1 MLATSHTQTITRVLR
16 LRIKDKHAAWLRAQA
31 REVNF
36 VWNFANELSARV
48 FERERRFI
56 GAYELQKYTDGATK
70 AGLGL
75 HGHTVQE
82 IGQEYCRRRK
92 QFKKVKLRWRASG
105 GARRSLG
112 WVPFKT
118 GALKYGHGQVR
129 FIGRRLSLWDSYG
142 LSRYELRAGNFSED
156 ARGRWYLNVTVKV
169 PVVARSEG
177 RASVGIDLGLKDFA
191 ATSDGKVLEA
201 QRFYRRYEAALGRA
215 QRARKTKRVAAL
227 HAKVRNCR
235 KDFLH
240 KQSAALV
247 RQYGAIFIGNV
258 NASALAQTNMAKSV
272 LDAGWSAFR
281 TMLQYKCDSA
291 GVWFEE
297 VDERYSTQTCSC
309 CEARTGPTGQ
319 TALGVREWICPVCQ
333 ASHERDVNAAKNI
346 LRWGVAGIA
355 QKFSI
360 AAAKA
365 EMNKASSE
373 AGGGR
378 TPLAE
383 GISVL

>member
-1 MLATSHTQTITRVLR
+1 MLATSHTPTVTRVLR

-31 REVNF
+31 REVNL
-36 VWNFANELSARV
+36 VWNFINELSGRV

-70 AGLGL
+70 AGLAL
-75 HGHTVQE
+75 HSHTVQE
-82 IGQEYCRRRK
+82 VGQEHCRRRK

-129 FIGRRLSLWDSYG
+129 FNGRWLSLWDSYG
-142 LSRYELRAGNFSED
+142 LSEYDLRAGNFSED

-169 PVVARSEG
+169 PVAARSEG
-177 RASVGIDLGLKDFA
+177 GASVGIDLGLKDFA
-191 ATSDGKVLEA
+191 ATSDGQVIEA
-201 QRFYRRYEAALGRA
+201 KRFYRRYEAALGNA
-215 QRARKTKRVAAL
+215 QRARKKKRVAAL

-235 KDFLH
+235 NDFLH
-240 KQSAALV
+240 KQSSALV

-309 CEARTGPTGQ
+309 CTSRTGP
-319 TALGVREWICPVCQ
+319 LGLAGLSLRDWTCSVCQ
-333 ASHERDVNAAKNI
+333 TRHDRDVNAARNI
-346 LRWGVAGIA
+346 LRMGLSRMEEA
-355 QKFSI
+355 FS
-360 AAAKA
+360 AAAGQA
-365 EMNKASSE
+365 AVNKASSE

-378 TPLAE
+378 APLAE

>member
-1 MLATSHTQTITRVLR
+1 MLATAPTSTVTRVLR

-36 VWNFANELSARV
+36 VWNFINELSGRV

-70 AGLGL
+70 AGLAL
-75 HGHTVQE
+75 HSHTVQE
-82 IGQEYCRRRK
+82 VGQEYCRRRK

-129 FIGRRLSLWDSYG
+129 FNGRWLSLWDSYG
-142 LSRYELRAGNFSED
+142 LSGYDLRAGNFSED

-169 PVVARSEG
+169 KKAPRSEG

-191 ATSDGKVLEA
+191 ATSDGQVLEA
-201 QRFYRRYEAALGRA
+201 QRFYRRHEAAIGRA
-215 QRARKTKRVAAL
+215 QRARKNKRVAAL

-235 KDFLH
+235 NDFLH
-240 KQSAALV
+240 KQSTALV
-247 RQYGAIFIGNV
+247 RKYGAIFIGNV

-309 CEARTGPTGQ
+309 CTSRTGPTGQ
-319 TALGVREWICPVCQ
+319 KALGVREWACTVCR
-333 ASHERDVNAAKNI
+333 ASHQRDVNAAKNI
-346 LRWGVAGIA
+346 LRMGLLSMEQAFATAAG
-355 QKFSI
+355 Q
-360 AAAKA
+360 AAVN
-365 EMNKASSE
+365 EASPE

-378 TPLAE
+378 APLAE